1 MLSKSGRVGIT
12 ESSLLAGSVAETNE
26 RAVQLIQP
34 GLGQAAHRGFLPA
47 LAALRKEN
55 PAMRVSR
62 DRQIVEGGAWRPDS
76 TETSRTSTSIA
87 DTATPASRS
96 GLSRFAYAPR
106 LRWRPGTS

>member
-47 LAALRKEN
+47 REELQKES
-55 PAMRVSR
+55 PAMPASR
-62 DRQIVEGGAWRPDS
+62 DRQTIGGGA
-76 TETSRTSTSIA
+76 
-87 DTATPASRS
+87 
-96 GLSRFAYAPR
+96 
-106 LRWRPGTS
+106 